1 METSSQMVARA
12 GRRQELTCG
21 RSGSTWGPLQIHVT
35 RRVRETMSRVGAPRQ
50 DPIPIG
56 EIAEPPFARLPDP
69 TTLFQARAGR
79 FRNLSEGHP
88 LAAYLRFLA
97 ALSDAQHQLQDGLAV
112 PDLPAPDVRAR
123 AKEFGMPPLDRGAF
137 SADATFETTLQRL
150 FSLAREIDMPEP
162 ARAALARATGADMA
176 TRGGM
181 LRAVLA
187 DAVPVE
193 GLADHLFIV
202 AALHVHFARQASR
215 LEAKTSRSS
224 WRGCLSR
231 LWRTAGGLDGGGVDR
246 CAQYAVLRLLIV
258 QHPLER
264 APHQMHALRLADG
277 DQLSASC
284 RRRYAGAG
292 GNLRTL
298 VTAM

>member
-1 METSSQMVARA
+1 
-12 GRRQELTCG
+12 
-21 RSGSTWGPLQIHVT
+21 
-35 RRVRETMSRVGAPRQ
+35 MSRVGAPRQ

-215 LEAKTSRSS
+215 LEAKTSFQLARVPVPLVADRRWPRWWWGGPVRSI
-224 WRGCLSR
+224 RGS
-231 LWRTAGGLDGGGVDR
+231 APAH
-246 CAQYAVLRLLIV
+246 CATPFGTR
-258 QHPLER
+258 
-264 APHQMHALRLADG
+264 
-277 DQLSASC
+277 SASNAC
-284 RRRYAGAG
+284 SAAR
-292 GNLRTL
+292 
-298 VTAM
+298 